1 MNQNKENGEME
12 ALNNELERSKVKL
25 ENLQDENLTLQEQIS
40 TLENEKALQNQSIEE
55 LRNELAEQKS
65 LIDQLQRD
73 LEAAREMGA
82 SSTQGQSS
90 LIGKEGSLYHMDR
103 SAQWSEA
110 PGQITGELIKMEEV
124 NVSVHNVAILYPLR
138 HTHTQDTLFPPP
150 TTPPTHT
157 HSHTRVFWP
166 RVLV

>member
-1 MNQNKENGEME
+1 ME

-40 TLENEKALQNQSIEE
+40 TLENEKALQSQNIEE
-55 LRNELAEQKS
+55 LRNEIAEQKS
-65 LIDQLQRD
+65 LIDQLQRY

-82 SSTQGQSS
+82 NSTQGQSS

-124 NVSVHNVAILYPLR
+124 NVSVHNVAILYPFSHTHHKPICSNA
-138 HTHTQDTLFPPP
+138 HTHTPPP
-150 TTPPTHT
+150 PPPPPPTHT
-157 HSHTRVFWP
+157 HTRVFWP